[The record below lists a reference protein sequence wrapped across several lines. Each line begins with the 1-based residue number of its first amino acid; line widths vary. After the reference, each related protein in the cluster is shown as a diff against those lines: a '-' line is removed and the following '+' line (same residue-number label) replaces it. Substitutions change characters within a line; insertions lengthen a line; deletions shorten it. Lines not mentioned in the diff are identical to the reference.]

1 MSHEAVIVDDR
12 SRHAYRSGFWTP
24 TKGVRLPAEHGDL
37 TARCSAV
44 RLIGPPG
51 LTFSGETAVL
61 LWDGVEACDDCI
73 EFTIP
78 GTAHPKRR
86 SGIRARR
93 RDLMITD
100 VTEVK
105 GFPVTTPAR
114 TFADVADRLAL
125 PSLVAVGDDF
135 LRRGLCARP
144 ELAAALTRG
153 EGQRGIRKAR
163 RALDLLDPTSE
174 SPRESITRAII
185 IEAGLPAPTPQVNIY
200 DRFGRFI
207 ARGDLVYEEARVVI
221 EYDGF
226 HHLTLEGQRK
236 DARRRGE
243 LGIEGWLIVTIV
255 PADVHRPRDLVA
267 KVSRALASRDG
278 L

>member
-24 TKGVRLPAEHGDL
+24 TKGVRLHAAHGHL

-44 RLIGPPG
+44 RLIAPSGAA
-51 LTFSGETAVL
+51 FSGETAVL
-61 LWDGVEACDDCI
+61 LWDGVEAHDDCI

-78 GTAHPKRR
+78 TAAHPKRR
-86 SGIRARR
+86 AGIRARR

-114 TFADVADRLAL
+114 TFADVAERLAL

-135 LRRGLCARP
+135 LRRVLCDRV
-144 ELAAALTRG
+144 EMAAALTRG

-163 RALDLLDPTSE
+163 RALDLLDP
-174 SPRESITRAII
+174 
-185 IEAGLPAPTPQVNIY
+185 
-200 DRFGRFI
+200 
-207 ARGDLVYEEARVVI
+207 
-221 EYDGF
+221 
-226 HHLTLEGQRK
+226 
-236 DARRRGE
+236 
-243 LGIEGWLIVTIV
+243 
-255 PADVHRPRDLVA
+255 
-267 KVSRALASRDG
+267 
-278 L
+278 